1 MPQFPFL
8 SPEWTAEARKIQEE
22 FADQGVPAATSM
34 TMNLVITEV
43 PFGDGD
49 IEAHL
54 DSTSGRM
61 KLDLGHL
68 ENPEVKVTLDY
79 ATAQAI
85 LVDAN
90 PQAGMQAFME
100 GKIRVEG
107 DMSKLLA
114 LQQSPADPVAAEVSG
129 RMKEI
134 TAASA

>member
-1 MPQFPFL
+1 MSSFPFL

-49 IEAHL
+49 IDAHL

-79 ATAQAI
+79 ATARAI

-100 GKIRVEG
+100 GRIRVEG

-114 LQQSPADPVAAEVSG
+114 LQQSPADPVAAEVST
-129 RMKEI
+129 RMKGI